1 MKVMKRTIF
10 LMCLSMFLFNSALAN
25 NHSQDSKLLL
35 KNLQRKIIHT
45 LLYVSENEM
54 KAGKDMRNFNYQFS
68 LPVNQH
74 INLGLVIG
82 AYKPKLGYEVIS
94 VTPSSEAEKQ
104 GIKVHDYIT
113 EINHVP
119 VEKIKSSEILNVLY
133 KLKVDQNLTLGVKS
147 NKELKIISP
156 KLSAVEIPNLY
167 FKVGEG
173 VESKSTAKQNYPEN
187 SCAKVSVHIKPPS
200 SMGRFGAVNFER
212 IDNNVVSDDLNTI
225 QLRPGHHQFHFARTN
240 FYGGPTYGKMAPIE
254 IEIKPN
260 KRYFIAT
267 RVINGVPKIV
277 NWRIDAEQCI
287 QK

>member
-1 MKVMKRTIF
+1 MKFI
-10 LMCLSMFLFNSALAN
+10 
-25 NHSQDSKLLL
+25 
-35 KNLQRKIIHT
+35 
-45 LLYVSENEM
+45 
-54 KAGKDMRNFNYQFS
+54 
-68 LPVNQH
+68 
-74 INLGLVIG
+74 
-82 AYKPKLGYEVIS
+82 
-94 VTPSSEAEKQ
+94 
-104 GIKVHDYIT
+104 
-113 EINHVP
+113 P

-147 NKELKIISP
+147 NKEFKIISP

-173 VESKSTAKQNYPEN
+173 RDSKSTDYIAKQNYPEN

-200 SMGRFGAVNFER
+200 SMGRFGAVVFDKV
-212 IDNNVVSDDLNTI
+212 DNNGVSDDLNTI
-225 QLRPGHHQFHFARTN
+225 QLRPGNHQFHFT
-240 FYGGPTYGKMAPIE
+240 GGPTYGRMAPIE

-267 RVINGVPKIV
+267 KFINGAPKIV